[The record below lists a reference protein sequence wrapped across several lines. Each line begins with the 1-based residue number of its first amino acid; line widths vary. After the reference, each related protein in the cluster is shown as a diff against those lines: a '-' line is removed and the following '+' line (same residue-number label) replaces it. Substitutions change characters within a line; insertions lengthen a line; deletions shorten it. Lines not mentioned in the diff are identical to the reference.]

1 MNLLQIKRLHNKD
14 AIPSMEAYVE
24 AYLNEKITHNG
35 LTETSYMVTMDDE
48 RIPLK
53 MQFPQSV
60 RLNVGET
67 YQLKSKPTT
76 IGLSGL
82 SLFVYGQY
90 RSVICTTNAT
100 WQTLKQ
106 LGKME
111 EPNEIATPVSMEATQ
126 NYILRMYFQ
135 TRKKTRKQ
143 EYMYNYSQVNLSYQ
157 PQVVQL
163 QSPSPTLI

>member
-1 MNLLQIKRLHNKD
+1 
-14 AIPSMEAYVE
+14 MEAYVE

-53 MQFPQSV
+53 MQFPRSV

-76 IGLSGL
+76 VGLSGL

-90 RSVICTTNAT
+90 RSVICTRHAT
-100 WQTLKQ
+100 WQTLKKPV
-106 LGKME
+106 KME
-111 EPNEIATPVSMEATQ
+111 EPKQAKLLEAPISLDNLQNYFLKNYFKVKSKSLTKGITEQHAHEIALKAMDLVPKHFFGQRDLPA
-126 NYILRMYFQ
+126 
-135 TRKKTRKQ
+135 
-143 EYMYNYSQVNLSYQ
+143 
-157 PQVVQL
+157 
-163 QSPSPTLI
+163 